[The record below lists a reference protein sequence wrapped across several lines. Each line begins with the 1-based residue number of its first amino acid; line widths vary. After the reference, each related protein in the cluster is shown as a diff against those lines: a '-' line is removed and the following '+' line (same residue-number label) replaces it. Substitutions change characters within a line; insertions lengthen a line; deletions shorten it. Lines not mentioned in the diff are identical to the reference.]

1 MVWTH
6 LAPYPDYNTEIDL
19 DEIIRRFARLH
30 PRRILETGQYP
41 VYMTQ
46 KPRKGDLRDLKSKKF

>member
-1 MVWTH
+1 MVWTR

-19 DEIIRRFARLH
+19 DEIIRRFERLH
-30 PRRILETGQYP
+30 PRRILGTGRYP

-46 KPRKGDLRDLKSKKF
+46 KPMKGDLRDLKSNKF